1 MIEEKR
7 ILWYNKNV
15 IKILFSDIKEE
26 FIMAEKRKDSKGRV
40 LKDGEI
46 ERKDG
51 RYEYRYKDRN
61 GKRKSIYAKNL
72 KELREKEAVLQREL
86 ALGVL
91 SDSSTFDEIFQRWYS
106 QKANQVK
113 QNTLY
118 YYKLNYDSRIKN
130 LLGKLKIKNIKR
142 SDIISFYS
150 EIITKYNYTENSIK
164 IFHEIIHGV
173 LKFAINDDLILKNP
187 ADDIL
192 KEVLKQCHRTEKKQA
207 LTVKEQAIFFE
218 YIKSSRYRGWLPLF
232 TVLFG
237 TGCRIGEI
245 LGLTWNDIDLK
256 NNLISINHILQ
267 YITTPNGKYKLSIST
282 PKTRTS
288 VRLIPMLDEVR
299 KALLTVREFQFNST
313 LNTLKVDGYTGFIF
327 TNRNGSLYHNSN
339 IDNAINNIVNSYNKH
354 ETEVAKSEHRKP
366 ELLPHF
372 SCHTT
377 RHSFATRLFE
387 NETNVKTISELLGH
401 SNISTTMNI
410 YTDVSIDKKQEAIK
424 EIQGKIKIS

>member
-1 MIEEKR
+1 
-7 ILWYNKNV
+7 
-15 IKILFSDIKEE
+15 
-26 FIMAEKRKDSKGRV
+26 MAEKRKDSKGRV

-51 RYEYRYKDRN
+51 RYEYRYKNRN
-61 GKRKSIYAKNL
+61 GERKSIYAKSL
-72 KELREKEAVLQREL
+72 KELREKETALQREL
-86 ALGVL
+86 TLGIL

-106 QKANQVK
+106 QKANLIK

-118 YYKLNYDSRIKN
+118 LYKLNYDNRIKS

-164 IFHEIIHGV
+164 SFHEIIHGV

-187 ADDIL
+187 ADNIL
-192 KEVLKQCHRTEKKQA
+192 KEVLKQCHNTEKKQA
-207 LTVKEQAIFFE
+207 LTTKQQSIFFE

-245 LGLTWNDIDLK
+245 LGLTWNDIDFK
-256 NNLISINHILQ
+256 NNLISINHTLE
-267 YITTPNGKYKLSIST
+267 YIRVPNEKYKKNINT
-282 PKTRTS
+282 PKTKTS
-288 VRLIPMLDEVR
+288 VRLIPMLDEIR
-299 KALLTVREFQFNST
+299 KALLNIREFQLNSA

-327 TNRNGSLYHNSN
+327 TNGNGNLYHKNN
-339 IDNAINNIVNSYNKH
+339 VNNAINNIVNSYNKR
-354 ETEVAKSEHRKP
+354 ETEVAKSENREP

-372 SCHTT
+372 SCHIA

-387 NETNVKTISELLGH
+387 NETNIKTISELLGH

-410 YTDVSIDKKQEAIK
+410 YTDVSIDKKQEDIK

>member
-1 MIEEKR
+1 
-7 ILWYNKNV
+7 
-15 IKILFSDIKEE
+15 
-26 FIMAEKRKDSKGRV
+26 MAEKRKDSKGRV

-61 GKRKSIYAKNL
+61 SKRKSIYAKNL

-113 QNTLY
+113 QSTLY

-150 EIITKYNYTENSIK
+150 EVITKYNYTENSIK
-164 IFHEIIHGV
+164 VFHKIIHGV

-192 KEVLKQCHRTEKKQA
+192 KEVLKQCHNTEKKQA

-218 YIKSSRYRGWLPLF
+218 YIKFSKYRGWLPLF

-256 NNLISINHILQ
+256 NNLISINHTLQ
-267 YITTPNGKYKLSIST
+267 YIRVPNEKYKISIST
-282 PKTRTS
+282 PKTKTS

-299 KALLTVREFQFNST
+299 EALLNIREFQLNST

-327 TNRNGSLYHNSN
+327 TNRNGNLHHTNN
-339 IDNAINNIVNSYNKH
+339 IDNAINRIVNSYNKR
-354 ETEVAKSEHRKP
+354 ETEIAKSEHRKP
-366 ELLPHF
+366 KLLPHF
-372 SCHTT
+372 SCHIA